1 MAASV
6 RDDDPLVPPE
16 RVEGIGV
23 LTSHL
28 RHTGLGS
35 ERDILNGVHR
45 LLGGKDWRNET
56 GWVEPDERGAFR
68 FAFAED
74 GEVGKGWAVGP
85 LSAKE
90 DCPDALVVRFGDS
103 NATTPSPRSSCLTP
117 SSREMKEKGP
127 YGGHSS
133 QPAL

>member
-56 GWVEPDERGAFR
+56 GWVDPDERGTRNPWKNQFLVRRAHP
-68 FAFAED
+68 
-74 GEVGKGWAVGP
+74 VI
-85 LSAKE
+85 LSSTTT
-90 DCPDALVVRFGDS
+90 DS
-103 NATTPSPRSSCLTP
+103 TTPLVIGTAAA
-117 SSREMKEKGP
+117 M
-127 YGGHSS
+127 
-133 QPAL
+133 

>member
-56 GWVEPDERGAFR
+56 GWVDPDERGTRNPWKNQF
-68 FAFAED
+68 
-74 GEVGKGWAVGP
+74 
-85 LSAKE
+85 
-90 DCPDALVVRFGDS
+90 LVRRADPVVHHHRL
-103 NATTPSPRSSCLTP
+103 NN
-117 SSREMKEKGP
+117 EH
-127 YGGHSS
+127 HS
-133 QPAL
+133 